1 MAVENEDKV
10 QKRYRIAGFDM
21 DLDTLNKHILR
32 YKQMAETGE
41 VELPSWPDWVSRAG
55 LTEAVCAEVMDRA
68 AEGPS
73 SAYYD
78 RGRALGDLWQWCRGQ
93 YISNPNWGATAARV
107 NKAMMLY
114 KMLPNGEERA
124 RPATVQARQ
133 GPSELVISF
142 GAGDKRARE
151 AGG

>member
-1 MAVENEDKV
+1 MAMENDDKV

-21 DLDTLNKHILR
+21 DLDTLNMHILK
-32 YKQMAETGE
+32 YKQMAADGE

-124 RPATVQARQ
+124 RPATVQTKQ
-133 GPSELVISF
+133 GPSEIVISF
-142 GAGDKRARE
+142 GSGDKRARE

>member
-1 MAVENEDKV
+1 MAVENDDKV

-21 DLDTLNKHILR
+21 DLDTLNMHILK
-32 YKQMAETGE
+32 YKQMAADGE

-124 RPATVQARQ
+124 RPATVQTKQ
-133 GPSELVISF
+133 GPSEIVISF
-142 GAGDKRARE
+142 GSGDKRARE

>member
-1 MAVENEDKV
+1 MAMENEDKV

-21 DLDTLNKHILR
+21 DLDTLNMHILK
-32 YKQMAETGE
+32 YKQMAADGE

-114 KMLPNGEERA
+114 KMMPNGEERA

-142 GAGDKRARE
+142 GAGDRRARE

>member
-1 MAVENEDKV
+1 MAMENDDKV

-21 DLDTLNKHILR
+21 DLDTLNMHILK
-32 YKQMAETGE
+32 YKQMAADGE

-73 SAYYD
+73 SAYYE

-124 RPATVQARQ
+124 RPATVQTKQ
-133 GPSELVISF
+133 GPSEIVISF
-142 GAGDKRARE
+142 GSGDKRARE